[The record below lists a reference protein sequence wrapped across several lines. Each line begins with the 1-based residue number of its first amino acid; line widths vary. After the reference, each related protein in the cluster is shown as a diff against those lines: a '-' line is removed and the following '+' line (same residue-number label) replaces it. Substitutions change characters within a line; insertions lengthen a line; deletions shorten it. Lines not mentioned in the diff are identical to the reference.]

1 METTKEQY
9 YRDIIDGSGMPHL
22 VKIADQVD
30 EAFKTEQH
38 QSAVTKQEILNIKDD
53 SERQKAI
60 GENIHLF
67 RK

>member
-1 METTKEQY
+1 METSKEQY
-9 YRDIIDGSGMPHL
+9 YRDIIENSGIPGL

-38 QSAVTKQEILNIKDD
+38 QIAKTKQEILNIKDD
-53 SERQKAI
+53 NERQKSI